1 MSQFFAPRVTNQLL
15 SALPVVERRRVM
27 AASEMV
33 ELVFGTTLCERD
45 QALQFAYFPLRGF
58 ISWLAVV
65 DNHPALEVGM
75 IGNEGMLGCSLLLDV
90 DSAPMNALVQGAG
103 SALRVPRV
111 AMLQLLTDN
120 PTLTRILHR
129 YMHVVGMQLSQ
140 AIACMC
146 FHEIEAR
153 LARWLLMTHDR
164 AHADH
169 FFLTHQF
176 LADMLGVRRSA
187 VTLAAG
193 ALQERGLIH
202 YNRGDIEMISRHGL
216 LNACCECYA
225 VQLADHARYV
235 HC

>member
-1 MSQFFAPRVTNQLL
+1 MSQSFTPRVTNQLL
-15 SALPVVERRRVM
+15 SALPVMERRRVM
-27 AASEMV
+27 AACEMV

-45 QALQFAYFPLRGF
+45 EVLPFAYFPLRGF

-65 DNHPALEVGM
+65 DKHPALEVGM
-75 IGNEGMLGCSLLLDV
+75 VGNEGMLGCSLLLDV
-90 DSAPMNALVQGAG
+90 DTAPMNALVQGAG
-103 SALRVPRV
+103 SALRLPR
-111 AMLQLLTDN
+111 ATLRSLLSGSPN
-120 PTLTRILHR
+120 LTRILHR

-193 ALQERGLIH
+193 ALQERGLIQ

-216 LNACCECYA
+216 LDASCACYA
-225 VQLADHARYV
+225 TQLADHARYV